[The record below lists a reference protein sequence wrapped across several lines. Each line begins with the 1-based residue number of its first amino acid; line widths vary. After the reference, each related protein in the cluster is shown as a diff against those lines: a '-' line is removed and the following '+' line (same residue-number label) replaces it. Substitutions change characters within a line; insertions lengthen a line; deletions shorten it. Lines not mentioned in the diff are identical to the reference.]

1 MNACIVHSPLF
12 EEYASCNSYLV
23 VKGDSR
29 KKGSRVLRD
38 EEAWKYLLLSESEE
52 IFSGSEFDTENVLLY
67 DVVNDGRNEN
77 DSVTQDFG
85 RKNTQNYKGQKGE
98 VLRVVSVL
106 KALQNIT
113 EIMGT
118 F

>member
-1 MNACIVHSPLF
+1 
-12 EEYASCNSYLV
+12 
-23 VKGDSR
+23 
-29 KKGSRVLRD
+29 
-38 EEAWKYLLLSESEE
+38 
-52 IFSGSEFDTENVLLY
+52 
-67 DVVNDGRNEN
+67 VVNDGRNEN